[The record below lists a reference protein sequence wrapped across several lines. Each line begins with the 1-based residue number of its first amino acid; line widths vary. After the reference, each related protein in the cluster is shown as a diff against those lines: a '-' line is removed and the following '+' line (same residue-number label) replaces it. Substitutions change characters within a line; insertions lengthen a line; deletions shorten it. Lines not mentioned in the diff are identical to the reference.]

1 MLLKTEL
8 LIPLIFYFIVVVAIG
23 IYASRFS
30 SKGISEY
37 FIGGR
42 QMGRLVVALSAVVS
56 GRSAWLLLGVSGLAY
71 LKGITAIWAVIG
83 YIVVEFL
90 LFIYY
95 APRIRRF
102 SEQNDCITLPDFY
115 AARFDDKSGFLRIL
129 IVIIFIVF
137 MITYVS
143 SQFVAGGKAFSA
155 HLGIPFWEVFW
166 QSA

>member
-1 MLLKTEL
+1 MTMQKFEL
-8 LIPLIFYFIVVVAIG
+8 LLPLIIYFIVIIAIG

-30 SKGISEY
+30 SKGVSEY

-42 QMGRLVVALSAVVS
+42 QMGRFVVALSAVVS

-71 LKGITAIWAVIG
+71 LEGLTAIWAVVG

-102 SEQNDCITLPDFY
+102 SEQNDCITLTDFY
-115 AARFDDKSGFLRIL
+115 AARFNDN
-129 IVIIFIVF
+129 
-137 MITYVS
+137 
-143 SQFVAGGKAFSA
+143 
-155 HLGIPFWEVFW
+155 LGLFQDLLLCMLNW
-166 QSA
+166 A